1 MTVTGHSIKQENKQM
16 IDNKLILKDAG
27 AMTASGHCTVSGAA
41 KTIDLGAGI
50 IGGKLI
56 VHVLSAKH
64 SVGDEAYTLVLE
76 VCENADFTGNKVI
89 IGGLSF
95 PPISEDALSRINKAP
110 LKGED
115 PFINVPYAI
124 DAAGSPLRYC
134 RLYATIAGTAP
145 SIDFIA
151 YLVK

>member
-1 MTVTGHSIKQENKQM
+1 MTGTGFLFHRRKLQM
-16 IDNKLILKDAG
+16 IDKELILKDAG
-27 AMTASGHCTVSGAA
+27 AMTASGHCKVSGAA

-64 SVGDEAYTLVLE
+64 SVGDEAYTLTLE
-76 VCENADFTGNKVI
+76 VCENEDFTGNKVI

-110 LKGED
+110 LKDED

-134 RLYATIAGTAP
+134 RLYATIAGTDP